1 LEEVWFNKICVGER
15 DLTDF
20 ANGKESGLNGLT
32 ATSKLQVSQDFYVTL
47 EVCDDPDADVEEYE
61 AIVLEHMMP
70 FSLRG
75 RTAETEE
82 HRYLQARAGSPE
94 ETNIHPSAAE

>member
-1 LEEVWFNKICVGER
+1 MFNKICVSER

-32 ATSKLQVSQDFYVTL
+32 ATSKLRVSQDFYVTL
-47 EVCDDPDADVEEYE
+47 EVGDDPDADVEEYE

-70 FSLRG
+70 TSLRS
-75 RTAETEE
+75 RTPETKEQ
-82 HRYLQARAGSPE
+82 RYLQARTGSAE
-94 ETNIHPSAAE
+94 ETALHPSAD